1 MLVRV
6 LVIVVYMMAV
16 LTVSLCGNGSMECP
30 VWFEPREFD
39 NVPHCLCSPSIEG
52 YIACAQKEK
61 TSFLHLGMAVGYN
74 QTRNNETAF
83 VAYIPYIYPRKIV
96 SSKTLDINLNSQ
108 TLKEAK
114 EYLCGSLNR
123 TQNMSDYLFCGRC
136 DGDYGPAIY
145 SYGIQCVKCSWWA
158 LLQYV
163 ALQTFPITVFYLLV
177 LIFKI
182 DLTRPNMFH
191 YIIFCNVVTTIFRYN
206 SGLIMNYLYSNGVL
220 PSFLMKI
227 ALTMSGVWC
236 LDFLRFVVPP
246 FCVSPR
252 VHDCLIPFF
261 DFFPA
266 LHLIF
271 TTLVIVGLIKL
282 HSYNIKPIHWLWRPF
297 HQLLIYCKL
306 DQDPTEAVTHTY
318 ATFFFLYFIKTLV
331 MAIVTALTSTALS
344 QKPRH
349 YEKRNTVFYDP
360 TTTFFDPKHISVFM
374 TVFVIAAVLIIP
386 AVVLLLVF
394 HTSFFQCFY
403 RAKISRRWQKILQ
416 IFVQT
421 LQNGYKDGT
430 QGTRDWRPMVG
441 GLMLSSIISCTVVM
455 ILLRNLKYSLDIPW
469 PSVCLFMTMLAVTF
483 GTLRPYKKRSANN
496 VAVVLYGVLI
506 VLANLI
512 CFITQRSQYI
522 YHNQRR
528 AILIFIIFLINV
540 VNFVYLFY
548 ITYKIASYFGICE
561 CVVRLKN
568 SIWQRYRCPC
578 DVINREEEQRLIA
591 E

>member
-1 MLVRV
+1 
-6 LVIVVYMMAV
+6 
-16 LTVSLCGNGSMECP
+16 MECP
-30 VWFEPREFD
+30 VWFELKEFD

-52 YIACAQKEK
+52 YIACAQMEK

-145 SYGIQCVKCSWWA
+145 SYGIQCAKCSWWA

-206 SGLIMNYLYSNGVL
+206 SGLIMNYLYSNGAL

-318 ATFFFLYFIKTLV
+318 ATFFFLYFIKILFI
-331 MAIVTALTSTALS
+331 AIVTALTSTALS
-344 QKPRH
+344 QKSPH
-349 YEKRNTVFYDP
+349 YEKTLTVLYDP
-360 TTTFFDPKHISVFM
+360 TTTYFNTRHISFLM
-374 TVFVIAAVLIIP
+374 TVYAIAAVLIIP

-430 QGTRDWRPMVG
+430 QGTRDWRPMLG
-441 GLMLSSIISCTVVM
+441 GLMVTSIIGCALVM
-455 ILLRNLKYSLDIPW
+455 ILLRHLKYNLNIPW
-469 PSVCLFMTMLAVTF
+469 PFICFFTTLFTVTF

-496 VAVVLYGVLI
+496 VAVVLYGLLI

-512 CFITQRSQYI
+512 SFVKQKSQYI
-522 YHNQRR
+522 YHGQRR
-528 AILIFIIFLINV
+528 VVLIIIILIINV
-540 VNFVYLFY
+540 VNFVYVFY
-548 ITYKIASYFGICE
+548 IIYKIASYFGIYE
-561 CVVRLKN
+561 LRNVRWKC
-568 SIWQRYRCPC
+568 RCPC
-578 DVINREEEQRLIA
+578 NVRNGEEQQLIPK
-591 E
+591 

>member
-1 MLVRV
+1 
-6 LVIVVYMMAV
+6 
-16 LTVSLCGNGSMECP
+16 
-30 VWFEPREFD
+30 
-39 NVPHCLCSPSIEG
+39 
-52 YIACAQKEK
+52 
-61 TSFLHLGMAVGYN
+61 MAVGYN
-74 QTRNNETAF
+74 QTENNEMAY
-83 VAYIPYIYPRKIV
+83 VAKIPYIYPGKIV
-96 SSKTLDINLNSQ
+96 NPETLDINLKSL
-108 TLKEAK
+108 TLKKAK

-158 LLQYV
+158 LGKYF
-163 ALQTFPITVFYLLV
+163 ALQIFPITVFYLLV

-191 YIIFCNVVTTIFRYN
+191 YIVFCNLITTMFRFSASLTMY
-206 SGLIMNYLYSNGVL
+206 YLYSDGALHPV
-220 PSFLMKI
+220 LMKI

-236 LDFLRFVVPP
+236 LDFLRFVVSP
-246 FCVSPR
+246 FCVSPH
-252 VHDCLIPFF
+252 VYDCTIPFF
-261 DFFPA
+261 DFFPV
-266 LHLIF
+266 LYLFIL
-271 TTLVIVGLIKL
+271 TLFIVGLIKL

-374 TVFVIAAVLIIP
+374 TVFVIAAALIIP

-469 PSVCLFMTMLAVTF
+469 PSLCFFMTKLAVTF

-522 YHNQRR
+522 YHKQRR

-568 SIWQRYRCPC
+568 NIWQRYRCPC